1 MKHFKTI
8 SEYCKAINIPQPKHP
23 HFDIRSFEE
32 NMKTVVTSMEPFR
45 HEFYAIA
52 IKSEG
57 GGKVFSGQFDDFPE
71 GITVFFNTPFQIL
84 SWDIIPDWEG
94 YYLMFSQD
102 FIAGSNYFTDML
114 QRFPY
119 LKMDSSL
126 PFEIGKEDF
135 STIANIFRKVWE
147 EYYGEAQDKFE
158 FIEVEVLLLLSYIK
172 RYFTEQVDEETAKTQ
187 MRTADL
193 RLFTRYQALI
203 ETSFQ
208 PNFNKETFSNLHST
222 SHYAARLSVHP
233 NHLNAVV
240 KNITGHTALS
250 HIHNHLLQLSKAYLA
265 QTDLSVKEIA
275 YTLLFDSPNNFSAF
289 FKKHTGMTP
298 LEYRRR

>member
-32 NMKTVVTSMEPFR
+32 NMKSVVTSMEPFR

-57 GGKVFSGQFDDFPE
+57 GGKVLSGQFDDFPE
-71 GITVFFNTPFQIL
+71 GITIFFNTPFQIL

-114 QRFPY
+114 QCFPY
-119 LKMDSSL
+119 LKMDSSI

-135 STIANIFRKVWE
+135 STIASIFRKVWE
-147 EYYGEAQDKFE
+147 EYYGEAADKFE

-172 RYFTEQVDEETAKTQ
+172 RYFTAQLDEDTAKAQ
-187 MRTADL
+187 LRTADL

-208 PNFNKETFSNLHST
+208 PTFDKETFSNLHST
-222 SHYAARLSVHP
+222 SHYAARLNVHP

-265 QTDLSVKEIA
+265 QTGLSVKEIA

-289 FKKHTGMTP
+289 FKKQTGMTP